1 MLITAYNNGEFGCN
15 LLNKFMN
22 MTQNLGSDLA
32 DTGIEAEKFSTALDV
47 ASMNSSSVGFFGFV
61 LL

>member
-1 MLITAYNNGEFGCN
+1 
-15 LLNKFMN
+15 MN
-22 MTQNLGSDLA
+22 MTQNLGSDLV

-61 LL
+61 LLCITEGSDPRIKGFAQLY

>member
-1 MLITAYNNGEFGCN
+1 MHT
-15 LLNKFMN
+15 MN